1 MSFRTYTEVG
11 GSDRSQLL
19 EQVISQRQRVTD
31 RLRAVRRIVAVMSGK
46 GGVGKSAV
54 AATLAVIAANRG
66 AVGLLD
72 ADLKGPT
79 TARMLGAHPPL
90 VVMEDGV
97 LPATGHAGVKVFSTD
112 LLLGEGRPL
121 AWNEPATE
129 KFIWRGV
136 LETGALRE
144 FLSDVVWGELDLLL
158 VDLPPGSER
167 VCDLAELV
175 PNLAGAIVVTIPS
188 DESRHSVE
196 RAMQAAKDAGVRMI
210 GIVENMSGY
219 ACPGCENTQ
228 PLFEGDAGALL
239 AAEFGVPLLCS
250 IPFIPGM
257 AVFPPHPL
265 IEDSLAD
272 TVAAILE

>member
-11 GSDRSQLL
+11 GSDRSELL
-19 EQVISQRQRVTD
+19 EQVISQRQRVRD
-31 RLRAVRRIVAVMSGK
+31 RLRTIGRVVAVMSGK

-54 AATLAVIAANRG
+54 AATLAVIAARRHS
-66 AVGLLD
+66 VGLLD

-79 TARMLGAHPPL
+79 AAQMLGAQPPL
-90 VVMEDGV
+90 VATEHGIE
-97 LPATGHAGVKVFSTD
+97 PASGYAGVKVFSTD
-112 LLLGEGRPL
+112 LLLEEGRPL
-121 AWNEPATE
+121 AWNEPASE
-129 KFIWRGV
+129 KFIWRSA

-175 PNLAGAIVVTIPS
+175 PDLAGAIVVTIPS
-188 DESRHSVE
+188 NESRRSVE
-196 RAMQAAKDAGVRMI
+196 RAMRAAKDAGVRMI

-219 ACPGCENTQ
+219 ACAGCLTTQ

-239 AAEFGVPLLCS
+239 AAEFAVPLLCS
-250 IPFIPGM
+250 VPFIPGM
-257 AVFPPHPL
+257 TVFPPGPL
-265 IEDSLAD
+265 IEERLAG
-272 TVAAILE
+272 TIAAILE